1 MRSIAPFLRIC
12 NQQIVAGRRPWYS
25 LNLSYRPYGRYL
37 VMVLRDPLTMLVAIS
52 FTAYRDDRLAKKE
65 LWVTAILLH
74 KKAVVVPVGTTNAY
88 RMLPWECRLFGIP
101 RGATCVRTTR
111 DWLPATISSFS
122 FYLTKTLTALAF
134 RNPYGMSPA
143 HAACDL
149 LLLGC
154 RAFGNY
160 FTKTFF

>member
-74 KKAVVVPVGTTNAY
+74 KKALVVPVRHNQCWCFWTPLCVISTVWEISLY
-88 RMLPWECRLFGIP
+88 RVYKRFFDNTCLPHPTRHKLCLCFTWQLLQVLSNWTFVALLCRNDSCMGVSKF
-101 RGATCVRTTR
+101 
-111 DWLPATISSFS
+111 W
-122 FYLTKTLTALAF
+122 
-134 RNPYGMSPA
+134 
-143 HAACDL
+143 
-149 LLLGC
+149 
-154 RAFGNY
+154 
-160 FTKTFF
+160 